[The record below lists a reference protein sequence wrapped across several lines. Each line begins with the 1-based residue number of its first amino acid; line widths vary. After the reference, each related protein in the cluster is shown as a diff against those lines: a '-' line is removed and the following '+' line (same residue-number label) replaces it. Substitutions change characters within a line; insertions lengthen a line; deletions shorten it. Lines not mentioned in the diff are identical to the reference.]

1 MYISKYIK
9 SNVISILLL
18 AVFVLLLFLQ
28 PYYIKLYFRPVK
40 YREIISKEAEASS
53 IDSNLLAALIFVE
66 SGFNSDAL
74 SSRGAVG
81 LMQIM
86 PETADWIA
94 EQKKLEDFS
103 ISDLYNPQ
111 INIEFGSWYFSHL
124 LEKFDDNLNLALAAY
139 NAGQGNV
146 SKWIES
152 GWDGKMEEKRSVPFG
167 ETDDF
172 IRKVLK
178 TRSFYQKFNK
188 IN

>member
-1 MYISKYIK
+1 MYISKYVK
-9 SNVISILLL
+9 SNIISLVLLAVCILLL
-18 AVFVLLLFLQ
+18 FSQ
-28 PYYIKLYFRPVK
+28 PYYFKLYFQPIK
-40 YREIISKEAEASS
+40 YREIISKEAETSS
-53 IDSNLLAALIFVE
+53 VDSDLLAALIFVE

-86 PETADWIA
+86 PETAGWIA
-94 EQKKLEDFS
+94 EQKDLENFVV
-103 ISDLYNPQ
+103 SDLYNPK
-111 INIEFGSWYFSHL
+111 INIEFGSWYFAHL
-124 LEKFDDNLNLALAAY
+124 LEKFDNKLNLALAAY

-152 GWDGKMEEKRSVPFG
+152 GWDGKMGEEYSVPFE

-188 IN
+188 IK